1 MSERTRLSSR
11 IVYSQTNSWMQAD
24 FHSVT
29 LRGLLHGF
37 GVWGGAKRAG
47 GDRAKGIPRNLLT
60 AAVAE
65 GKVVCVPT
73 SSPEA
78 RVTVG
83 ACVSWLAVGAKAAVE
98 VTPKIEI
105 KSSSAEAIEIK
116 PEAASQF

>member
-1 MSERTRLSSR
+1 
-11 IVYSQTNSWMQAD
+11 MQAG

-29 LRGLLHGF
+29 VSGLLHGF
-37 GVWGGAKRAG
+37 GLWGGAKRSG

-73 SSPEA
+73 SGPEA

-83 ACVSWLAVGAKAAVE
+83 ASVAWLAVGAEAAVE
-98 VTPKIEI
+98 MTKKIAI
-105 KSSSAEAIEIK
+105 VSRSAEAIETK
-116 PEAASQF
+116 PEAAGQV